1 MNPSA
6 TLGDLYDAI
15 DAFAPFAAARP
26 SDNCGIVAGSR
37 SKPLHH
43 VLLALDVTPDVV
55 QEAVSV
61 GADCIFSHHPPIY
74 NPIRT
79 LSDRDPVYQAIR
91 HDIALIA
98 AHTNLD
104 VAPGGVNETYLT
116 AIGLRKLEL
125 LPGADGCAA
134 LAECPAELSAL
145 PALAARVKA
154 CTGLPSVKMVDT
166 GRRIKK
172 AAVCCGGGAS
182 FFDCAV
188 QSGADVYIS
197 GDFRHNHAVDA
208 LRAGIS
214 LIDAGHYETERLV
227 LAPLAARLAEC
238 LPAVTFAVAAS
249 DRPIF
254 QYL

>member
-1 MNPSA
+1 M
-6 TLGDLYDAI
+6 
-15 DAFAPFAAARP
+15 
-26 SDNCGIVAGSR
+26 
-37 SKPLHH
+37 
-43 VLLALDVTPDVV
+43 
-55 QEAVSV
+55 
-61 GADCIFSHHPPIY
+61 
-74 NPIRT
+74 
-79 LSDRDPVYQAIR
+79 
-91 HDIALIA
+91 
-98 AHTNLD
+98 
-104 VAPGGVNETYLT
+104 
-116 AIGLRKLEL
+116 
-125 LPGADGCAA
+125 
-134 LAECPAELSAL
+134 

-238 LPAVTFAVAAS
+238 LPAMTFAVAAS

>member
-1 MNPSA
+1 M
-6 TLGDLYDAI
+6 
-15 DAFAPFAAARP
+15 
-26 SDNCGIVAGSR
+26 AGSR
-37 SKPLHH
+37 SKPLHR
-43 VLLALDVTPDVV
+43 VLLALDVTLDVV

-154 CTGLPSVKMVDT
+154 CTGLPSVKRVDT
-166 GRRIKK
+166 
-172 AAVCCGGGAS
+172 GAS